1 MGINSCRHF
10 VYGLIHSLQKFR
22 WEEFFPLPFTERGGG
37 MQVFEIPKVLGSLI
51 VKVQCKSMQFSLF
64 GELVLFEQM
73 WKCHQW
79 WFSSIAFVRLRTKRY
94 SVDYF
99 LHLEQQHFLWKLTYK
114 VFYTLFILLSLL
126 WSLKHVFCLQMRNGS
141 PH

>member
-1 MGINSCRHF
+1 MKKGTIKQIGIEKFQANKIYFVGINSCRHF

-22 WEEFFPLPFTERGGG
+22 WEEFFPLPFTERGRGGG

-73 WKCHQW
+73 
-79 WFSSIAFVRLRTKRY
+79 
-94 SVDYF
+94 
-99 LHLEQQHFLWKLTYK
+99 
-114 VFYTLFILLSLL
+114 
-126 WSLKHVFCLQMRNGS
+126 
-141 PH
+141 

>member
-1 MGINSCRHF
+1 MNRVSTNKEIWALYISRKLSGGKNSFRC
-10 VYGLIHSLQKFR
+10 LLQR
-22 WEEFFPLPFTERGGG
+22 EGGG
-37 MQVFEIPKVLGSLI
+37 MQVLEMSKVLGSLI
-51 VKVQCKSMQFSLF
+51 VKVQYKSMQFLLF

-99 LHLEQQHFLWKLTYK
+99 LHLEQQHF
-114 VFYTLFILLSLL
+114 
-126 WSLKHVFCLQMRNGS
+126 SLKI
-141 PH
+141 P